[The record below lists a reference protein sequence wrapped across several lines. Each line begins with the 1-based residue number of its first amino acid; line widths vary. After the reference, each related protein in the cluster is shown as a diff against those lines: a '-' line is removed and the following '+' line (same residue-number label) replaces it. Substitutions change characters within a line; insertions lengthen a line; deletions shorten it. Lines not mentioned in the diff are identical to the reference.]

1 MSDNSHKKTILIV
14 DDNPQSIDIM
24 GEILK
29 PHYRRQVARSGEKAL
44 AIAASDLQPDLILLD
59 VMMPG
64 LDGYEVCRRLKADEK
79 TKNIPVI
86 FITAKNEIEDEAKG
100 LEIGAVDYITK
111 PVIPPI
117 LLARVKT
124 HLELKKAREDLE
136 KQNEI
141 LKENVRL
148 REDVDRITRHDLKT
162 PLSGV
167 IGFPDAIKMAG
178 DLNKEQTEMLDMI
191 EESGYKMLDM
201 INLSLDL
208 YKMETGK
215 YKFGPVP
222 VNLLAVVNKIFKEI
236 RDEVEA
242 RELSIKVLVRG
253 KPANEHD
260 LFLIQGDELLC
271 YSMLSNLIKNA
282 VEASPTGEQME
293 VAMIPEESAV
303 IRIHNTGSVPVDIR
317 ETFFEKYTTTGKPD
331 GTGLGT
337 YSAKLIA
344 QTLGGNIKLETSDE
358 TGTTITIVL
367 PKY

>member
-1 MSDNSHKKTILIV
+1 MSNNSSKETILIV
-14 DDNPQSIDIM
+14 DDNPQGLNII

-29 PHYRRQVARSGEKAL
+29 PYYRRQVARSGEKAL

-59 VMMPG
+59 IMMPG
-64 LDGYEVCRRLKADEK
+64 LDGYEVCQRLKADER
-79 TKNIPVI
+79 TKDIPVI
-86 FITAKNEIEDEAKG
+86 FITAKDKIEDEAKG
-100 LEIGAVDYITK
+100 LDMGAVDYITK
-111 PVIPPI
+111 PVKPPI

-124 HLELKKAREDLE
+124 HLELKKAREDLQ

-162 PLSGV
+162 PLSG
-167 IGFPDAIKMAG
+167 
-178 DLNKEQTEMLDMI
+178 EQTEMLDMI
-191 EESGYKMLDM
+191 EESGYKMLAM

-215 YKFGPVP
+215 YKFDPVP

-236 RDEVEA
+236 RDDVEA
-242 RELSIKVLVRG
+242 RELSVKVLVRG
-253 KPANEHD
+253 EPAKEQD
-260 LFLIQGDELLC
+260 VFLIQGDELLC
-271 YSMLSNLIKNA
+271 YSMLSNIIKNA
-282 VEASPTGEQME
+282 VEASPTGEEVE
-293 VAMIPEESAV
+293 VAMIAEESAV
-303 IRIHNTGSVPVDIR
+303 IGIHNVGSVPIDIR
-317 ETFFEKYTTTGKPD
+317 GTFFDKYTTSGKSG

-358 TGTTITIVL
+358 AGTTITIKL